1 MAMKHLELPSL
12 GLLMHLHSV
21 HTYMPAYLH
30 TYMHACMHACMHADR
45 YIYIYMYVYVYI
57 YNYIHTCMRM
67 CIIYTYIY
75 ICMYTHR
82 RGRPETRTDG
92 QALGPKV
99 AERMLGMVSGQDT

>member
-21 HTYMPAYLH
+21 HTYMPAYVH
-30 TYMHACMHACMHADR
+30 TYMHACMQID
-45 YIYIYMYVYVYI
+45 IIIYMCMYMYI

-67 CIIYTYIY
+67 CIIYIYIYIY

-99 AERMLGMVSGQDT
+99 AERMLGMLSGQDT